1 MNSRVRQLWSHVCL
15 WLVVALASATSVSP
29 ALAVVVNKYTFND
42 GTANDSVGGAHATLF
57 GTNGSITGGQLV
69 LANTGEGS
77 ANPGTAGAYLD
88 IPNFTIRNAAISG
101 TPGAVSVEFWITM
114 LQHRDWAAAFTAGN
128 SINGENTSD
137 CCNGD
142 QPYIQIIP
150 RTGDAGLGND
160 FRVTANSYGGDEG
173 FIDDSTDLTI
183 GVKEHIVAVF
193 DQSGGLPGVV
203 RAYRNGVL
211 VPAVPTEGLG
221 GALPPNLDLTTFER
235 ADFTGGDVNI
245 WLGRSQWPDALVAAR
260 YDEVRIYNTALT
272 QAEVT
277 ASRNAGPEPV
287 PLPVLRVDRS
297 TGQVVFAN
305 PAGSSFNLTGYSIT
319 SASGQLNPTGWV
331 PIDTGNSFDP
341 DGNWTTS
348 ASTSANIAEAVTSGN
363 NDGGA
368 IAGGTNKGIG
378 AALFR
383 TPLAGDLQFTY
394 TLNGGISGTGIVEY
408 SGTAAA
414 RSDFNGDGQITAA
427 DWSTNFLPNL
437 GKTFTGELPVAAYLK
452 GDLDGDLD
460 NDYNDF
466 ILFKSD
472 YIAVNGAGAFLALTG
487 VPEPSTAAFAL
498 LASLGLAW
506 VRRR

>member
-1 MNSRVRQLWSHVCL
+1 MNSRVRQLCSQVGSGMA
-15 WLVVALASATSVSP
+15 VALVLATSVSP
-29 ALAVVVNKYTFND
+29 ALAAVVNKYTFND
-42 GTANDSVGGAHATLF
+42 GTANDSIGGAHATLL

-77 ANPGTAGAYLD
+77 AAPGATGAYLNF
-88 IPNFTIRNAAISG
+88 PNHLISNAAISG
-101 TPGAVSVEFWITM
+101 GTSSVTVELWVTM
-114 LQHRDWAAAFTAGN
+114 LQNRDWSAAFTAGIN
-128 SINGENTSD
+128 SGGEDMSGGG
-137 CCNGD
+137 GD
-142 QPYIQIIP
+142 EPYIQIIP
-150 RTGDAGLGND
+150 RTGDGGLGND

-173 FIDDSTDLTI
+173 FIDDSTDLTV

-193 DQSGGLPGVV
+193 DQSGGLPGTV
-203 RAYRNGVL
+203 RAYRNGIL
-211 VPAVPTEGLG
+211 VPAVPAEGLG
-221 GALPPNLDLTTFER
+221 GAMPANLDLTTFER

-245 WLGRSQWPDALVAAR
+245 WLGRSQWGDALASAR
-260 YDEVRIYNTALT
+260 YDEVRIYNSALT
-272 QAEVT
+272 QGEVT
-277 ASRNAGPEPV
+277 TSFNAGPEAV
-287 PLPVLRVDRS
+287 PLPVLRVDRA
-297 TGQVVFAN
+297 TGQVTFAN
-305 PAGSSFNLTGYSIT
+305 PAGSNFNLTGYSIT

-331 PIDTGNSFDP
+331 PIDTGNTFDP
-341 DGNWTTS
+341 DGTWTTS
-348 ASTSANIAEAVTSGN
+348 ASTSANIAEAVNAGN
-363 NDGGA
+363 NGGT

-394 TLNGGISGTGIVEY
+394 TLFGGVSGTGIVEY

-437 GKTFTGELPVAAYLK
+437 GKVFTGELAVAAYLK

-466 ILFKSD
+466 VLFKSD

>member
-1 MNSRVRQLWSHVCL
+1 M
-15 WLVVALASATSVSP
+15 VVALILTASASP
-29 ALAVVVNKYTFND
+29 ATAALTNKYTFND
-42 GTANDSVGGAHATLF
+42 GTANDSIGGKHATLF
-57 GTNGSITGGQLV
+57 GSNGSITGGQLV
-69 LANTGEGS
+69 LANNGEGS
-77 ANPGTAGAYLD
+77 QNPGAAGAYLD
-88 IPNFTIRNAAISG
+88 FPNFMIRDAAIAG
-101 TPGAVSVEFWITM
+101 TPGAVTVEFWITM

-128 SINGENTSD
+128 SINGEDTSD

-193 DQSGGLPGVV
+193 DQSGGMPGAV

-221 GALPPNLDLTTFER
+221 GALPPNLDLTSFER

-260 YDEVRIYNTALT
+260 YDEVRIYSHPLT
-272 QAEVT
+272 QSEVT
-277 ASRNAGPEPV
+277 ASFNTGPEPV
-287 PLPVLRVDRS
+287 ALPVLRIDRS
-297 TGQVVFAN
+297 TGQITFAN
-305 PAGSSFNLTGYSIT
+305 PASSSFNLKSYSIT
-319 SASGQLNPTGWV
+319 SASGQLNPTGWTS
-331 PIDTGNSFDP
+331 IDTGNTFDP
-341 DGNWTTS
+341 DGTWTSSSTTS
-348 ASTSANIAEAVTSGN
+348 TNIAEAVTSGN
-363 NDGGA
+363 LDGGA
-368 IAGGTNKGIG
+368 INGGTSRSIG
-378 AALFR
+378 SALYR

-408 SGTAAA
+408 TGTAAA
-414 RSDFNGDGQITAA
+414 RSDLNGDGLINAL
-427 DWSTNFLPNL
+427 DWSSAFLPNL
-437 GKTFTGELPVAAYLK
+437 GKAFTGELPVAAYLK

-466 ILFKSD
+466 ILFKAD
-472 YIAVNGAGAFLALTG
+472 YVAVNGLGAFLALTG
-487 VPEPSTAAFAL
+487 VPEPSSLVFAL
-498 LASLGLAW
+498 LASAAVAG